1 MESASATNPASP
13 QANTTPVTF
22 RNSRFLIAITIIG
35 AIIGL
40 CMAVGMLLIALTQV
54 ISWRSHAW
62 DSSLSIV
69 SWFFAAFCSAGIA
82 LFVWR
87 IGLTMC
93 HSEARLN
100 SEGVDFRQD
109 GANFEQKQFVEWN
122 KIAAIR
128 HTRSGNCQRYAVLS
142 KDGSA
147 TEFTSYTFFRP
158 RRLAKEIAHHCG
170 QPIRE
175 GD

>member
-1 MESASATNPASP
+1 MELDNV
-13 QANTTPVTF
+13 TTPAIQHATTTLVTF
-22 RNSRFLIAITIIG
+22 RNSRFLIAVTISA
-35 AIIGL
+35 AIVGL
-40 CMAVGMLLIALTQV
+40 CMAVGMLLVALTQV
-54 ISWRSHAW
+54 VPWRGHAW
-62 DSSLSIV
+62 GDSLSAI
-69 SWFFAAFCSAGIA
+69 SWFFAAFCSASVA

-93 HSEARLN
+93 HNEAQLN
-100 SEGVDFRQD
+100 SEGVGFRQD
-109 GANFEQKQFVEWN
+109 GMNFQQRQFVEWD

-170 QPIRE
+170 QAILE